1 MLLKLNIVFFKLFQ
15 FVNHELRLN
24 INTIHGQHYSLKT
37 FILPTL
43 IYLLVRTNLKEVTL
57 HAEKQAISEDD
68 DPSNH
73 QRL

>member
-24 INTIHGQHYSLKT
+24 INTIHGQHY
-37 FILPTL
+37 
-43 IYLLVRTNLKEVTL
+43 LLVRTNLKEVTL